1 MYKSDGAKQKVNRLM
16 FLRDML
22 SLLLG
27 LFVGLT
33 LFEWVMQMHIL
44 IFLNLP
50 IGVAVVVVTV
60 LFLVESSKKEV
71 KI

>member
-1 MYKSDGAKQKVNRLM
+1 MNRLM

-22 SLLLG
+22 SLLSG

-50 IGVAVVVVTV
+50 VGVVLIVVAL
-60 LFLVESSKKEV
+60 LFLREGNKT
-71 KI
+71 